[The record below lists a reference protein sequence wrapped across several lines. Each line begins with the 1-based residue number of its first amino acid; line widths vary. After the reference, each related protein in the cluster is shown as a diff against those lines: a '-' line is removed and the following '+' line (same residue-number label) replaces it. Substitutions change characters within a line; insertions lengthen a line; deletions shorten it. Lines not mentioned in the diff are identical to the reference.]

1 MNEQM
6 VIFLLSFFVLMLAG
20 IVVWQH
26 LAFRSGIRRE
36 LLEMAEELKD
46 ILDRDSGAGLMIF
59 TNHQGLMALM
69 AQINRLLEK
78 HRKARA
84 GYCRSE
90 MASKRML
97 SNISH
102 DIKTPMTVV
111 LGYLEIMRL
120 KGEYNGEMLEKT
132 EKKAQ
137 NVMELIDHFFTLAK
151 LESGDMDMEMSKI
164 EAGGICRETILGLYE
179 TTNFRWEKGRT
190 EDCVEE
196 TGVSEHV
203 REDVFRLEI
212 DIPETPVYAWGNKE
226 ALQRQL

>member
-6 VIFLLSFFVLMLAG
+6 VIFLLSFFVLVLAS

-26 LAFRSGIRRE
+26 LAFRFGIQRE

-151 LESGDMDMEMSKI
+151 LESGDMDMEMSHI
-164 EAGGICRETILGLYE
+164 GI
-179 TTNFRWEKGRT
+179 
-190 EDCVEE
+190 V
-196 TGVSEHV
+196 
-203 REDVFRLEI
+203 
-212 DIPETPVYAWGNKE
+212 
-226 ALQRQL
+226 